1 MADNQHS
8 QTAGAGGPG
17 SSRIS
22 ICWRSSPTSTAS
34 ASPSGSCKAGTLY
47 RLITESERARLIASI
62 AGNLAQVTRKEIIDR
77 SIGHFRRADPEY
89 GARLDQ
95 AVETHKRT

>member
-1 MADNQHS
+1 M
-8 QTAGAGGPG
+8 
-17 SSRIS
+17 
-22 ICWRSSPTSTAS
+22 
-34 ASPSGSCKAGTLY
+34 
-47 RLITESERARLIASI
+47 SERSTTSAARSRGGASRRP
-62 AGNLAQVTRKEIIDR
+62 ATTSGNLAQVTRKEIIDR